1 MKQNKMKLKTAI
13 KLLENFTK
21 TNYPDDF
28 EIVLKICD
36 NFLSNNGGKYIKK
49 NNKKSKKRKFT
60 SKTYQK
66 YLESPQWTE
75 KREFVKECFK
85 KQNRYK
91 CEKCGSTK
99 NLVVHHTYYTNKV
112 LFSTKT
118 YGLRLVCANCHKLIH
133 KRANQILA
141 KKITKT
147 KSKAIIKATE
157 ELLPKEIEVRDYF
170 SKNELLK
177 KLGTIEY
184 YKRLEDRTLSEV
196 N

>member
-1 MKQNKMKLKTAI
+1 M
-13 KLLENFTK
+13 
-21 TNYPDDF
+21 
-28 EIVLKICD
+28 
-36 NFLSNNGGKYIKK
+36 
-49 NNKKSKKRKFT
+49 
-60 SKTYQK
+60 
-66 YLESPQWTE
+66 
-75 KREFVKECFK
+75 
-85 KQNRYK
+85 
-91 CEKCGSTK
+91 
-99 NLVVHHTYYTNKV
+99 
-112 LFSTKT
+112 
-118 YGLRLVCANCHKLIH
+118 VCANCHKLIH

-184 YKRLEDRTLSEV
+184 YKRLEDGTLSEV